1 MPPIQ
6 TVTGANMVEPEE
18 IEGMA
23 DALGAVTHDEIV
35 ELAQELAYKR
45 EENIPDEEEITIM
58 LEKAVSKHLLEA
70 ISIEELSEA
79 DAKNSEDVNYYIVGP
94 HAFPKFPFDLSEVI
108 DILKLARREVDPYK
122 ITKRFSGR
130 LKARITKLRHN
141 IEDFANGDN
150 DSIDIPT
157 LENRY
162 SDLLNLYYDYDSWLE
177 GEITEMEDEILD
189 ISKQIDALGAAQDI

>member
-1 MPPIQ
+1 
-6 TVTGANMVEPEE
+6 MVEPEE
-18 IEGMA
+18 IEGIA

-70 ISIEELSEA
+70 ISIEELSEV
-79 DAKNSEDVNYYIVGP
+79 DAKDSEDVNYYIVGP
-94 HAFPKFPFDLSEVI
+94 HAFPNYPFDLSEVI
-108 DILKLARREVDPYK
+108 DVLKLGRREVDPDK

-141 IEDFANGDN
+141 IEDFAKGDN
-150 DSIDIPT
+150 NSIDIPT
-157 LENRY
+157 LEHRY

-177 GEITEMEDEILD
+177 GEITEMETEILD
-189 ISKQIDALGAAQDI
+189 ISKHIDALGAAQDI

>member
-1 MPPIQ
+1 
-6 TVTGANMVEPEE
+6 MVEPEE